1 MPSQIFYMFTG
12 FLAGC
17 EPNSKLGPAVLSAIT
32 PKQHHSLY
40 QVQWLFRMPFS
51 ILPLY
56 KLSERPATEIK
67 CFHDSNTEKQVFALP

>member
-1 MPSQIFYMFTG
+1 MLRHIFYMFTG

-17 EPNSKLGPAVLSAIT
+17 ELNIKLAPAVLSAIT
-32 PKQHHSLY
+32 PKLHHSLY
-40 QVQWLFRMPFS
+40 QVRGLLGMPFS

-67 CFHDSNTEKQVFALP
+67 RFHDSNTEKQVLTLP